1 MEKIVY
7 EQLKETLYYEKLPN
21 GLDVY
26 ILPKQGFNKTFA
38 TFTTKY
44 GSVDNTFVPL
54 GKVRH
59 DSSTRWN
66 CSFP

>member
-38 TFTTKY
+38 TFTTKIWFC
-44 GSVDNTFVPL
+44 G
-54 GKVRH
+54 
-59 DSSTRWN
+59 
-66 CSFP
+66 